1 MRTPSSLHV
10 LGAITLLAGGLGIVA
25 CGGDSGTEVQPQI
38 PIIAF
43 TTTISLLDQ
52 QNTALRFDNG
62 VQYVNGGVK
71 GPKGLIVV
79 RQKAGSYVAFD
90 RTCPYQPTDACA
102 TVSIDPS
109 RLFLRDTCCTSQFS
123 LQGQVQGGP
132 SRYPLRQYATSLSGN
147 LLTISN

>member
-1 MRTPSSLHV
+1 MLGFAACSSS
-10 LGAITLLAGGLGIVA
+10 
-25 CGGDSGTEVQPQI
+25 DTEAQPQI
-38 PIIAF
+38 PIITF

-62 VQYVNGGVK
+62 VQYVSGGVR
-71 GPKGLIVV
+71 GLVV
-79 RQKAGSYVAFD
+79 IRQNASSYLAFE
-90 RTCPYQPTDACA
+90 RNCPYQPTDACA
-102 TVSIDPS
+102 LVTIDKS

>member
-1 MRTPSSLHV
+1 MRTSNNLRALSAAV
-10 LGAITLLAGGLGIVA
+10 LVSGMLGIAA
-25 CGGDSGTEVQPQI
+25 CGGDSDPEALPQI

-43 TTTISLLDQ
+43 TSTISLLDQ

-62 VQYVNGGVK
+62 VQYVDGGVK
-71 GPKGLIVV
+71 GTKGLIVV
-79 RQKAGSYVAFD
+79 RQKAGSYLAFD
-90 RTCPYQPTDACA
+90 RTCPYQPTSACA

-132 SRYPLRQYATSLSGN
+132 SRYPLRQYATSLNGN

>member
-1 MRTPSSLHV
+1 MRIPSSLRFFSAATV
-10 LGAITLLAGGLGIVA
+10 LTGMLGIIA
-25 CGGDSGTEVQPQI
+25 CGGDSASEVQPQI

-62 VQYVNGGVK
+62 VQYVDGGVK
-71 GPKGLIVV
+71 GTKGLIVV
-79 RQKAGSYVAFD
+79 RQKAGSYLAFD
-90 RTCPYQPTDACA
+90 RTCPYQPTSSCA

-109 RLFLRDTCCTSQFS
+109 RLFFRDTCCTSQFS
-123 LQGQVQGGP
+123 LQGQIQGGP